1 MNEEQHWI
9 TNIEAV
15 ASRIERPSV
24 PAHVLERIQAIPSTI
39 RSSMDTVPAR
49 TIWLAAAS
57 IAALIALNIYFVAN
71 SNTADSSENTIGEAY
86 FSHVK
91 QL

>member
-1 MNEEQHWI
+1 MNEEQNWI
-9 TNIEAV
+9 ENIEAV
-15 ASRIERPSV
+15 AARIERPTI
-24 PAHVLERIQAIPSTI
+24 PAHVLERIHAIPFTL
-39 RSSMDTVPAR
+39 RSSMENVSPR

-57 IAALIALNIYFVAN
+57 IAALIAINLYVLNN
-71 SNTADSSENTIGEAY
+71 SDASDSQENAIAETY

>member
-9 TNIEAV
+9 NEIEAV
-15 ASRIERPSV
+15 ASRMKTPSI
-24 PAHVLERIQAIPSTI
+24 PTHVLERIHAIPSTLRMSI
-39 RSSMDTVPAR
+39 DTVPAR

-57 IAALIALNIYFVAN
+57 IAALIAINIYFVTN
-71 SNTADSSENTIGEAY
+71 SETSNSQENTIGETY

>member
-1 MNEEQHWI
+1 MNEEQNWI
-9 TNIEAV
+9 SKIEAV
-15 ASRIERPSV
+15 ASRIERPSI

-39 RSSMDTVPAR
+39 RSSMDKVPTR

-71 SNTADSSENTIGEAY
+71 SNTVDSSENTIGEAY
-86 FSHVK
+86 FSHIK

>member
-9 TNIEAV
+9 SNIEAV
-15 ASRIERPSV
+15 ASRIERPSI

-71 SNTADSSENTIGEAY
+71 SNTVDSSENTIGEAY

>member
-9 TNIEAV
+9 SNIETV

-24 PAHVLERIQAIPSTI
+24 PAHVLERIQTIPSTI
-39 RSSMDTVPAR
+39 RKSMDTVPAR

-57 IAALIALNIYFVAN
+57 IAALIAMNIYFLSNAN
-71 SNTADSSENTIGEAY
+71 SVGSSENTIGEAY